1 MKLTKYCANGND
13 FLIYNAITS
22 GDLEYYDKLAVKLC
36 ARHSGIG
43 ADGLVIVQTTKG
55 QESTTPKPA
64 YQWLFF
70 NQDGSRAS
78 MCGNASRCVGH
89 FAYTQGIAPLH
100 HTFLSDKGIIEI
112 TIDTQNNDIVESSLG
127 KCEFLN
133 EVKEESIWG
142 NDWYLLDS
150 GVPHLI
156 CFSNDNAL
164 PTSKDNAFLAH
175 LRQKYNANVNVA
187 FANDK
192 ENVSYITFERGVE
205 DITGAC
211 GTGACA
217 VGALG
222 VKLGI
227 LNPHIKATPPSKEM
241 LQVRID
247 SKYHTFLQGRVSVIA
262 LCEAL

>member
-13 FLIYNAITS
+13 FLIYNAIKER
-22 GDLEYYDKLAVKLC
+22 DLEHYNDLAIKLC

-43 ADGLVIVQTTKG
+43 ADGLVIVEVFKG
-55 QESTTPKPA
+55 HSTPKPA
-64 YQWLFF
+64 YQWQFF
-70 NQDGSRAS
+70 NQDGSRAT

-89 FAYTQGIAPLH
+89 FAYTEGIATKTH
-100 HTFLSDKGIIEI
+100 AFLSDKGVIEI
-112 TIDTQNNDIVESSLG
+112 SIDEQKSNIVESSLG
-127 KCEFLN
+127 KCEFMK
-133 EVKEESIWG
+133 EVTEQSIWG
-142 NDWYLLDS
+142 DSWHLLDS

-156 CFSNDNAL
+156 CFSKDKNL

-175 LRQKYNANVNVA
+175 LRKKYNANVNVA
-187 FANDK
+187 FASDK
-192 ENVSYITFERGVE
+192 KTLTYMTFERGVE

-227 LNPHIKATPPSKEM
+227 LESNITATPPSGET
-241 LQVRID
+241 LSVRVD
-247 SKYHTFLQGRVSVIA
+247 SKYHTFLKGEVIRIA
-262 LCEAL
+262 CCEALI